1 MASYGN
7 ADRDLRRMTL
17 AGELAYAQSIASGA
31 AARLAFDDALAEI
44 NQRVTAIPQLGES
57 ASRARAR
64 GYAWGGDLEQIGR
77 EAHARATA
85 AFEGARAEATRAAA
99 GLRGQVGALERDV
112 RRAAQG
118 DVLRNEGLI
127 NSVAAQARGLD
138 EAITAA
144 KGRVLAGAAQFIAAV
159 DGLTTRLKRIHWTLD
174 QFEGASFKMQP
185 EENPLF
191 ASKATWENHPSGKVD
206 GLLMV
211 TAHRVRFEYQEEVVL
226 ERSFVFFASKTE
238 TRRKLL
244 LDALVGHLT
253 GAEANERGML
263 IKDQVLT
270 LRFNPQ
276 SGSPGTVTLELDEDN
291 AAEVDAVIEQVRSG
305 DLERGRYTGPM
316 PAGSRVGVPV
326 KWPEKCENCGAGMQP
341 PVKGQTYLTCD
352 YCGARHDVTLGEG

>member
-1 MASYGN
+1 
-7 ADRDLRRMTL
+7 MTL
-17 AGELAYAQSIASGA
+17 AGQLAYAQSIASGA
-31 AARLAFDDALAEI
+31 TARLAFDDALAEI
-44 NQRVTAIPQLGES
+44 NQRVTALLPLGES
-57 ASRARAR
+57 AARARAR

-77 EAHARATA
+77 EAHARSASV
-85 AFEGARAEATRAAA
+85 FEGARAEATRAGA
-99 GLRGQVGALERDV
+99 GLRGQVSALERDV
-112 RRAAQG
+112 RRAASG

-127 NSVAAQARGLD
+127 NSVSAQARGLD

-144 KGRVLAGAAQFIAAV
+144 KARVLASAAPFIAAV
-159 DGLTTRLKRIHWTLD
+159 DGLTTRLTRIHWTLD
-174 QFEGASFKMQP
+174 QFEGASFRMQP

-191 ASKATWENHPSGKVD
+191 AAKATWEDHPSGKVE
-206 GLLMV
+206 GLLML

-244 LDALVGHLT
+244 LDALIGHLT
-253 GAEANERGML
+253 GAEANQRGML
-263 IKDQVLT
+263 IKDQVLR

-276 SGSPGTVTLELDEDN
+276 SGAPANVTLELDDDN

-326 KWPEKCENCGAGMQP
+326 KWPEKCETCGAGMHP

-352 YCGARHDVTLGEG
+352 YCKARHDVTLGEG

>member
-1 MASYGN
+1 MGAYGN
-7 ADRDLRRMTL
+7 SDKDLRRMTL

-31 AARLAFDDALAEI
+31 AARLAFDDALGEI
-44 NQRVTAIPQLGES
+44 NQRVNALPQLAEGV
-57 ASRARAR
+57 ARARAR
-64 GYAWGGDLEQIGR
+64 GYAWGADLEQVGR
-77 EAHARATA
+77 EAQSRAEAAVNAARS
-85 AFEGARAEATRAAA
+85 EATRAGS
-99 GLRGQVGALERDV
+99 GLRNQAGALERDA
-112 RRAAQG
+112 RRAASG

-144 KGRVLAGAAQFIAAV
+144 KGRVLGGASQFIAAV
-159 DGLTTRLKRIHWTLD
+159 DGLAARLKRIHWTLD

-185 EENPLF
+185 EENPIL
-191 ASKATWENHPSGKVD
+191 ASKATWEDHPQGKVD
-206 GLLMV
+206 GLLML

-244 LDALVGHLT
+244 LDVLVGHVA
-253 GAEANERGML
+253 GAEAGERGLL

-270 LRFNPQ
+270 LRFQPQ
-276 SGSPGTVTLELDEDN
+276 ANVRGAVTLELDEDK
-291 AAEVDAVIEQVRSG
+291 AAEVDNVIEQIRSG
-305 DLERGRYTGPM
+305 DLERGRYQGPM
-316 PAGSRVGVPV
+316 PTGSRVGVPV